1 MTVYRLPTRHTREHQ
16 EEEVP
21 SHPNGIYEHGTVSAK
36 PWLCSASADAHAVTA
51 IQHDLTAKKLL
62 SLHYPSTE
70 LDPTLVERLCG
81 IAYTRIK
88 LQESMLLGPWHS
100 VSRHLGWKVEA
111 NLCFSQAED
120 ISGPTFN
127 VKASGIFYSVVVLRS
142 AGPSIELCMTWKH
155 SGADRFGA
163 STSFPH

>member
-81 IAYTRIK
+81 IAYETKAARVNAF
-88 LQESMLLGPWHS
+88 GPMAFC
-100 VSRHLGWKVEA
+100 E
-111 NLCFSQAED
+111 
-120 ISGPTFN
+120 
-127 VKASGIFYSVVVLRS
+127 
-142 AGPSIELCMTWKH
+142 
-155 SGADRFGA
+155 
-163 STSFPH
+163 STSRMEGGS